1 MIPKDGD
8 LILQEQSPEAPFEVW
23 PRAAQDSK
31 GFPDAEGFDCEDPS
45 ICE

>member
-8 LILQEQSPEAPFEVW
+8 LIQKEVSGEFEPW

>member
-8 LILQEQSPEAPFEVW
+8 LIQSEVSPEGEYEVW
-23 PRAAQDSK
+23 PRTQRINL
-31 GFPDAEGFDCEDPS
+31 DAEGFDCEDPS